1 MKKYLFILAVVFIA
15 ACDNANIEKEENAI
29 ASNEPYTSGEEVDPN
44 GAIAVEEM
52 LIQLG
57 NGTEMPAKVRG
68 KVVDVC
74 QKKGCWMELD
84 KGDGSTIRV
93 TFKDYG
99 FFVPMDIKGR
109 EVVINGYVYVDTTS
123 VADLRHYAEDAG
135 KSEEEINLI
144 TQPETEVAFEADGVI
159 VY

>member
-1 MKKYLFILAVVFIA
+1 MKKYILILSVVLAA
-15 ACDNANIEKEENAI
+15 ACNNKNEEQNELA
-29 ASNEPYTSGEEVDPN
+29 ANEPYKSGSEVNPE
-44 GAIAVEEM
+44 GAIPVEEM

-57 NGTEMPAKVRG
+57 NGTEMPAKVKG

-99 FFVPMDIKGR
+99 FFVPKDIQGR
-109 EVVINGYVYVDTTS
+109 EVVISGVAYVDTIS
-123 VADLRHYAEDAG
+123 VDDLRHYAEDAG
-135 KSEEEINLI
+135 KTKDEINAI
-144 TQPETEVAFEADGVI
+144 TEPETDVAFEADGVI

>member
-1 MKKYLFILAVVFIA
+1 MKKYLLILAVVLSA
-15 ACDNANIEKEENAI
+15 ACTNEKVNEEEVI
-29 ASNEPYTSGEEVDPN
+29 ASNEPYMSGEEIDPS

-57 NGTEMPAKVRG
+57 NGTEMPAKVKG

-74 QKKGCWMELD
+74 KKKGCWMELD

-99 FFVPMDIKGR
+99 FFVPKDIEGR
-109 EVVINGYVYVDTTS
+109 EVIINGKAYVDTIS
-123 VADLRHYAEDAG
+123 VEDLRHYASDAG
-135 KSEEEINLI
+135 KSDEEINAI
-144 TQPETEVAFEADGVI
+144 TDPETDVAFEADGVI

>member
-1 MKKYLFILAVVFIA
+1 MKKYILILAAVVIV
-15 ACDNANIEKEENAI
+15 ACNNKKEETVLAT
-29 ASNEPYTSGEEVDPN
+29 NETNGPYMSGEEIDPT
-44 GAIAVEEM
+44 GAIPVEEM

-68 KVVDVC
+68 TVVDVC

-109 EVVINGYVYVDTTS
+109 EVVINGLAYVDTTS

-135 KSEEEINLI
+135 KSQEEINSI
-144 TQPETEVAFEADGVI
+144 TEPETEVAFEADGVI

>member
-1 MKKYLFILAVVFIA
+1 MKKYLLILAAVFIT
-15 ACDNANIEKEENAI
+15 ACNSAKEEEETLA
-29 ASNEPYTSGEEVDPN
+29 AGEPYTSGEEVDPE
-44 GAIAVEEM
+44 GAIPVEEM

-57 NGTEMPAKVRG
+57 NGTEMPAKVKG

-109 EVVINGYVYVDTTS
+109 EVVINGVAYVDTIS
-123 VADLRHYAEDAG
+123 VSDLKHYAEDAG
-135 KSEEEINLI
+135 KAQEEIDAI
-144 TQPETEVAFEADGVI
+144 TEPETEVAFEADGVI

>member
-1 MKKYLFILAVVFIA
+1 MKKYLFILVVLFIA
-15 ACDNANIEKEENAI
+15 ACDNPKIEEEENVI
-29 ASNEPYTSGEEVDPN
+29 ASNEPYTSGEDVDPN

-68 KVVDVC
+68 TVVDVC

-109 EVVINGYVYVDTTS
+109 EVVINGYAYVDTTS
-123 VADLRHYAEDAG
+123 IADLRHYAEDAG
-135 KSEEEINLI
+135 KSEDEINLI

>member
-1 MKKYLFILAVVFIA
+1 MKKYLLILITVVIT
-15 ACDNANIEKEENAI
+15 ACNSAKEEEKTLA
-29 ASNEPYTSGEEVDPN
+29 ANEPYTSGEEVNPE
-44 GAIAVEEM
+44 GAIPVEEM

-57 NGTEMPAKVRG
+57 NGTEMPAKVKG

-99 FFVPMDIKGR
+99 FFVPKDIKGR
-109 EVVINGYVYVDTTS
+109 EVVINGVAYVDTIS
-123 VADLRHYAEDAG
+123 VSDLKHYAEDAG
-135 KSEEEINLI
+135 KNREEIDAI
-144 TQPETEVAFEADGVI
+144 TEPETEVAFEADGVI

>member
-1 MKKYLFILAVVFIA
+1 MKKYLVILAAVILT
-15 ACDNANIEKEENAI
+15 ACTSTKEEETTL
-29 ASNEPYTSGEEVDPN
+29 ASNEPYIGGEQVDPE
-44 GAIAVEEM
+44 GAMPVEEM

-57 NGTEMPAKVRG
+57 NGTEMPAKVKG

-109 EVVINGYVYVDTTS
+109 EVIINGVAYVDTIS
-123 VADLRHYAEDAG
+123 VDDLKHYAEDAG
-135 KSEEEINLI
+135 KQQEEIDAI
-144 TQPETEVAFEADGVI
+144 TEPETEVAFEADGVI